1 MAQALAVLEGE
12 AGNVDDARELFERS
26 TNEDPTHVHSWQV
39 KSYRWSSAAFTFN
52 AFRRFD
58 E

>member
-39 KSYRWSSAAFTFN
+39 
-52 AFRRFD
+52 RR
-58 E
+58 